1 MDSQNNQ
8 QPIFNLRILLYL
20 NGQQNWCNSVK
31 MFLMIRPSL
40 YSLCFM
46 DGNNLY
52 LDFLLI
58 IYIRIVFFW
67 NQCSSDVFLQNLC
80 FRIAF
85 WDLFHFLFA
94 DLMNYFHLFF
104 FLQWYYFQNLKFDLF
119 NRWDFILFVFFF
131 NIH

>member
-8 QPIFNLRILLYL
+8 QPIFNLKILLYL
-20 NGQQNWCNSVK
+20 NGQQNWCNLVK

-46 DGNNLY
+46 DGNNSY
-52 LDFLLI
+52 SDFLLI
-58 IYIRIVFFW
+58 LYIRIALFG

-85 WDLFHFLFA
+85 
-94 DLMNYFHLFF
+94 
-104 FLQWYYFQNLKFDLF
+104 
-119 NRWDFILFVFFF
+119 
-131 NIH
+131 